1 MDNGQPSAPSVPLPL
16 TSVDGQ
22 PQALAPSPLPAKLP
36 TLVLPGLV
44 RWLLGVI
51 AILVLALGCFLA
63 VWQEVHTGHSASGTG
78 AGIGTAAVF
87 AAGLLAAIGA
97 INGALPASIKVGD
110 VQLQLQAA
118 QQRTAE
124 AAANLVA
131 AKDPAKSLQELP
143 ILKENPSLE
152 VPFRQINEARQAQP
166 DAWDEK
172 IDQGEVPVF
181 PGFVGQ

>member
-16 TSVDGQ
+16 TPVDGQ
-22 PQALAPSPLPAKLP
+22 PQALAPSPLPANLP

-44 RWLLGVI
+44 RWLLGAI
-51 AILVLALGCFLA
+51 AIALLALGCFLA
-63 VWQEVHTGHSASGTG
+63 VWQEIHTGHRASGTG

-110 VQLQLQAA
+110 VQLQIQAA

-131 AKDPAKSLQELP
+131 AKDPNKSLEGLS
-143 ILKENPSLE
+143 ILKENPSLM

-166 DAWDEK
+166 EAWNEK
-172 IDQGEVPVF
+172 INRGEVPVF
-181 PGFVGQ
+181 PGFVG